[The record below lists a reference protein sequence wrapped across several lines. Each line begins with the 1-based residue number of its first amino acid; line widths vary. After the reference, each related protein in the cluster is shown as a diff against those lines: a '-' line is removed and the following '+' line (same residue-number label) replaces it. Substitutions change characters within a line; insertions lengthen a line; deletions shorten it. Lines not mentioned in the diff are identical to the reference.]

1 MKKIEDTLGD
11 TLENAHWTS
20 FRTLQL
26 FLSFMPQMVYHEDMK
41 ILMVTSEAVPFSKSG
56 GLADVVGAL
65 SCALNRQKTA
75 RSKERHDARI
85 VVPSYN
91 TSIDDSGEHVCTLNV
106 PMLASQEEVEV
117 RSKSVDGT
125 TYYFVCHPKFNERIG
140 IYGDTSFQPYV
151 DNFERFSILCKAALQ
166 LCEELGWKPDIIHC
180 HDWTTGLVPYFL
192 KQRNSQFFIG
202 TKTVFTIHNLAYQ
215 GTFPRM
221 DFLLAGSKPNAK
233 MFGNGQ
239 VNMLKTGLVYADFI
253 TTVSPTY
260 AKEIQTPEQGCGL
273 EDIIVKRKNRLKG
286 ITNGIDTNEWNPQKD
301 ALIPYHFSIGRM
313 EGKAK
318 LKAQVQQQFG
328 LMEEPNV
335 PLFAMISRL
344 ASQKGFDVLLQVLD
358 NVLDDMELQFV
369 IVGTGD
375 SQIEGELLEMKKRHA
390 NLSVNILFSNKA
402 AHLIEAGSDFFLMPS
417 RYEPCGLNQ
426 LYSLRYGTIPIAH
439 RTGGLADTII
449 DVDEYPNKGTGLLFD
464 ELTPGEIRKHISRA
478 IELYNRKEGSGC
490 MERIRRRAMEQDF
503 SWNASASEY
512 IDLYERLLGD

>member
-1 MKKIEDTLGD
+1 M
-11 TLENAHWTS
+11 N
-20 FRTLQL
+20 
-26 FLSFMPQMVYHEDMK
+26 

-65 SCALNRQKTA
+65 SNALNTTKKTKGRERQ
-75 RSKERHDARI
+75 DARI

-91 TSIDDSGEHVCTLNV
+91 TAVEDSGAPVCEFEV
-106 PMLASQEEVEV
+106 PMLASSEKVEV
-117 RSKSVDGT
+117 RSRTVDAT
-125 TYYFVCHPKFNERIG
+125 TYYFVCNPKFNGRLG
-140 IYGDTSFQPYV
+140 IYGDTSFQPYN
-151 DNFERFSILCKAALQ
+151 DNFERFTILCKATLI
-166 LCEELGWKPDIIHC
+166 LCETIGWKPDVIHC
-180 HDWTTGLVPYFL
+180 HDWTTGLLPYFL
-192 KQRNSQFFIG
+192 KQRNSQFFMG
-202 TKTVFTIHNLAYQ
+202 TRTVFTIHNLAYQ

-221 DFLLAGSKPNAK
+221 DFLLADSKPNSC
-233 MFGNGQ
+233 MFTDGQ

-260 AKEIQTPEQGCGL
+260 AKEIQTKDQGCGL
-273 EDIIVKRKNRLKG
+273 DETLTKRRSRLKG

-301 ALIPYHFSIGRM
+301 ALIPHHFSVGRM
-313 EGKAK
+313 TGKAK
-318 LKAQVQQQFG
+318 LKALVQQQFG
-328 LMEEPNV
+328 LEERPDV

-358 NVLDDMELQFV
+358 EMLDGMDIQFV

-375 SQIEGELLEMKKRHA
+375 SQIETQLLEAKKRHD

-449 DVDEYPNKGTGLLFD
+449 DVDEYPDKGTGLLFD
-464 ELTPGEIRKHISRA
+464 DLTPGEIRKHVARA
-478 IELYNRKEGSGC
+478 VELYARKEGKGC
-490 MERIRRRAMEQDF
+490 MENIRRRAMEQDF
-503 SWNASASEY
+503 SWDASAEEY
-512 IDLYERLLGD
+512 LRLYERLAKD